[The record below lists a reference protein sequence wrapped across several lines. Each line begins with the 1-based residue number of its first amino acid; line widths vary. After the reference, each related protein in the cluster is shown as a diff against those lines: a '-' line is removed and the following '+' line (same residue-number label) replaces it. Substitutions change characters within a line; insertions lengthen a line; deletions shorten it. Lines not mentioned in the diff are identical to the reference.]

1 MLQKLGIGDDHVVGF
16 RWEGEF
22 DEKAFKQSL
31 LQFLPELQSRS
42 KMNIYFELI
51 DIGDFEATAVWEDI
65 KFGFNNM
72 KELRD
77 KIDKI
82 ALVTDKDWVRNIAE
96 SSYKLIPGIKL
107 KSFTFKE
114 SEAAKLFVQE

>member
-1 MLQKLGIGDDHVVGF
+1 MLHKIDIGDEHVVGF

-31 LQFLPELQSRS
+31 VQFLPELQSRS
-42 KMNIYFELI
+42 KMNIYFELV
-51 DIGDFEATAVWEDI
+51 DIGNFEAKAVWEDI

-72 KELRD
+72 KELKD
-77 KIDKI
+77 KIEKV

-96 SSYKLIPGIKL
+96 TSYKFIPGIKL
-107 KSFTFKE
+107 KSFTFQE
-114 SEAAKLFVQE
+114 SEAAKLFVRE